1 MSKTKILILSLIA
14 VIAVGLAGLAVYRSA
29 TGNLSV
35 EHKRSR
41 AVIETASKV
50 LLQNAKM
57 KADEAVSKRSA
68 EFSEFVNSRKI
79 GAKEFSED
87 VVSLKGKWV
96 AGKAMLPWADKDG
109 HKKYVVEKFN
119 EHIFTPDDLKNATN
133 RSITGGLQDIERI
146 ENELAVA
153 LRQEILGRALSPSEL
168 PIVTTQF
175 RNAID
180 AVLNASKTDLAMSAG
195 NLVTSEVVTQIAT
208 QVVIRLGA
216 SISILG
222 AAAASSWWTVGG
234 ALVIG
239 VAVDAI
245 WGYVTQPAKKI
256 ESEMVLELD
265 KMSINGSAVI
275 RSELVKVVAARSV
288 LWQEAVKK
296 ALQ

>member
-35 EHKRSR
+35 EQKRSH
-41 AVIETASKV
+41 AKIETARKA
-50 LLQNAKM
+50 LLQKAKIQ
-57 KADEAVSKRSA
+57 ADEAVSKRSA
-68 EFSEFVNSRKI
+68 EFSEFVNSKKV
-79 GAKEFSED
+79 GAKAFSED
-87 VVSLKGKWV
+87 VVSWRGKLV
-96 AGKAMLPWADKDG
+96 AAKCMLPGTAPDC

-119 EHIFTPDDLKNATN
+119 EHIFTPDDLKNAMN

-153 LRQEILGRALSPSEL
+153 LRQEILGRSLSPSEL
-168 PIVTTQF
+168 PIVTTEF

-180 AVLNASKTDLAMSAG
+180 AVLKASNRDVVSSAG

-208 QVVIRLGA
+208 QVLIRLGA
-216 SISILG
+216 SISIL
-222 AAAASSWWTVGG
+222 ATAAASSWWTFGG
-234 ALVIG
+234 AMVIG

-245 WGYVTQPAKKI
+245 WGYVTQPAKQI

-275 RSELVKVVAARSV
+275 RSELAKVVAARSL
-288 LWQEAVKK
+288 LWQKTLKNAI
-296 ALQ
+296 Q